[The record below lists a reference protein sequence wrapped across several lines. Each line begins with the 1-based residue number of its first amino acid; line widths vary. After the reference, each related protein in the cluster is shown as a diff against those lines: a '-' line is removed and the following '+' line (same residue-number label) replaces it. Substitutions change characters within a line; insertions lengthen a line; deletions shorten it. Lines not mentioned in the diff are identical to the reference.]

1 LIRSNPYD
9 RAASIADFDSIRI
22 SLASPEKIRSWSHG
36 EVTKPETINYRT
48 FKPEKDGLF
57 CARIFGPV
65 TDWECLCGKYKRM
78 KHRGVICDKCG
89 VEVTLSK
96 VRRERLGHIELASP
110 CSHVWFF
117 KGLPSRIGHLLD
129 MSLRE
134 LERVLYFEAYVT
146 IDAGDAPLK
155 ERELLTEEKFRQL
168 QQEYPGKFV
177 AMMGAEAIKELLKRV
192 DIDELS
198 QELRVKM
205 KNENS
210 QQKKIKFAKRLKVV
224 EAFVKSG
231 NKPEWMILDVIPVIP
246 PELRPLVPLDGGRFA
261 TSDLNDLYRRVI
273 NRNNR
278 LKKLIELHAPDVI
291 VRNEKRM
298 LQEAVD
304 ALFDN
309 GRRGRILRGAN
320 NRPLKSLSDTLK
332 GKQGRFRQNLLG
344 KRVDYSGRSVIVV
357 GPELHLHQCGLP
369 KKMALE
375 LFKPF
380 IYNRL
385 EQGGHCTTVK
395 AAKEMVERQD
405 SVVWDILEEVIK
417 DHPVLLNRA
426 PTLHRLGIQA
436 FEPVLVEGKAIK
448 IHPLVCTAFNADFDG
463 DQMAVH
469 IPLSP
474 EAQIEASVLMLSTQ
488 NLLSPASGQ
497 PVAVPTQDMVLGVYY
512 LTRPKPGAKGEGRTF
527 GSVDE
532 VLMALDSGE
541 VETQTSIRLRYTGP
555 LIDMTTA
562 YDEQAISHAE
572 AIEAKNYMLNTTVGR
587 VLLHDYMPKNF
598 PFINGLLK
606 KKGLGQLV
614 SFTYLRYGPELT
626 VTMLDHIKQL
636 GFSYATR
643 AGITISIDDLIV
655 PPGKREFVDN
665 AQNEVVKVDQ
675 QYRDGAI
682 TNGER
687 YNKVI
692 AIWSDV
698 TEKISDMMF
707 NEMERAE
714 KAMHGFNPI
723 LLMADSGA
731 RGSKQQ
737 IRQLAGM
744 RGLMA
749 KPSGE
754 IIETPITANFRE
766 GLTVQQYFISTHG
779 ARKGLA
785 DTALKTADSGY
796 LTRRLVDV
804 AQDVIISEADCG
816 TVDGIFVGSIV
827 ESGEIIEPLRD
838 RIVGRV
844 SLEKI
849 KDYESHV
856 IVDINQ
862 EITEDL
868 ASAIQAAGIERVKIR
883 SVLTCESRRGACVRC
898 YGRNLAT
905 GKLVE
910 IGEAVGVIAAQS
922 IGEPGTQLTMRTFHI
937 GGTASRVAEQ
947 TSLEA
952 KNAGTIKF
960 HQLQTVRNQEGFLVA
975 MNRNGV
981 LAIMDEKGR
990 EKERYTIVYGAK
1002 LKVNEGDHV
1011 KVGATLVEWDPY
1023 TFAILTEV
1031 SGTIQFKDLLEGV
1044 TMHEELD
1051 EVTGLSRWVVTDS
1064 PDEKRQPTVQI
1075 RDEKHKVLRKYLIPS
1090 RAHLMVADGDTVH
1103 QGDVL
1108 AKIPRETTKTKDITG
1123 GLPRVVELFEA
1134 RKPRETAVITEI
1146 DGIVKYG
1153 DITKGQRKIVV
1164 INENG
1169 VEREYALP
1177 RGVHVNVQEG
1187 EHVRAGEPLMDGPRN
1202 PHDILAVLGE
1212 KELQAYLVNEIQ
1224 EVYRLQGVN
1233 INDKHIEVIVRQM
1246 MRWIKVE
1253 DVGDTEFL
1261 VDEQVDKFRFQ
1272 EENERV
1278 KKSGGKPASGR
1289 PLLLGITKASLSTE
1303 SFISAASFQE
1313 TTRVLTEASISGKID
1328 YLRGLKENVIMGR
1341 LIPAGTGLEFYRNV
1355 ELISEMPEQLLGEE
1369 APPELELTDEIGS
1382 DEQPQQERLTT

>member
-1 LIRSNPYD
+1 MIRSNPYD
-9 RAASIADFDSIRI
+9 RAAPIADFDNIRI

-36 EVTKPETINYRT
+36 EVSKPETINYRT

-96 VRRERLGHIELASP
+96 VRRERLAHIELASP

-134 LERVLYFEAYVT
+134 LERVLYFEAFVT
-146 IDAGDAPLK
+146 IDPGEAPLK
-155 ERELLTEEKFRQL
+155 DRELLTDEKFRQM
-168 QQEYPGKFV
+168 QQEHPGNFV

-192 DIDELS
+192 DIGPLS
-198 QELRVKM
+198 EELRVKM
-205 KNENS
+205 KNETS
-210 QQKKIKFAKRLKVV
+210 QQKKLKFAKRLKVV

-357 GPELHLHQCGLP
+357 GPELKLHQCGLP

-385 EQGGHCTTVK
+385 EEGGHCTTVK
-395 AAKEMVERQD
+395 AAKEMVEQHD
-405 SVVWDILEEVIK
+405 PVVWDILEEVIQH
-417 DHPVLLNRA
+417 HPVLLNRA

-497 PVAVPTQDMVLGVYY
+497 PIAVPTQDMVLGVYY
-512 LTRPKPGAKGEGRTF
+512 LTRAKEGTRGEGRTF
-527 GSVDE
+527 GAIE
-532 VLMALDSGE
+532 EILMALEAGQ
-541 VETQTSIRLRYTGP
+541 VETQTPIRLRYTGL

-562 YDEQAISHAE
+562 YDDQAIAHAE
-572 AIEAKNYMLNTTVGR
+572 ALTVENRMLTTTVGR
-587 VLLHDYMPKNF
+587 AILHDNLPAGMPF
-598 PFINGLLK
+598 VNGLLK

-614 SFTYLRYGPELT
+614 SFIYLREGPEM
-626 VTMLDHIKQL
+626 VVSMLDHIKRL
-636 GFSYATR
+636 GFFYATK
-643 AGITISIDDLIV
+643 AGISIGIDDLIV
-655 PPGKREFVDN
+655 PPGKAEFVAE
-665 AQNEVVKVDQ
+665 AQKDVVRVDS

-707 NEMERAE
+707 GKMATAERQS
-714 KAMHGFNPI
+714 HDFNPI

-766 GLTVQQYFISTHG
+766 GLNVLQYFISTHG

-804 AQDVIISEADCG
+804 AQDVIISENDCG
-816 TVDGIFVGSIV
+816 TVDGIYVGSIV

-849 KDYESHV
+849 KDYEGRI
-856 IVDINQ
+856 IVDINA
-862 EITEDL
+862 EITESL
-868 ASAIQAAGIERVKIR
+868 ASSIQSAGIERVKIR
-883 SVLTCESRRGACVRC
+883 SVLTCESRRGVCNRC
-898 YGRNLAT
+898 YGRNLAS

-937 GGTASRVAEQ
+937 GGTASRVSEQ
-947 TSLEA
+947 TNLEA
-952 KNAGTIKF
+952 KDGGSIKF
-960 HQLQTVRNQEGFLVA
+960 HDLQTVRDKEGFLVA

-981 LAIMDEKGR
+981 VAILDEKGR

-1002 LKVNEGDHV
+1002 LKVEEEQQVTEGTV
-1011 KVGATLVEWDPY
+1011 LVEWDPY
-1023 TFAILTEV
+1023 TFAILTEF
-1031 SGTIQFKDLLEGV
+1031 SGTVQFKDLVEGV

-1064 PDEKRQPTVQI
+1064 PDEKKQPTIQI
-1075 RDEKHKVLRKYLIPS
+1075 RDENHKLLRKYLIPS
-1090 RAHLMVADGDTVH
+1090 RAHLIVGDGDAVH

-1123 GLPRVVELFEA
+1123 GLPRVQELFEA

-1146 DGIVKYG
+1146 DGMVKYG
-1153 DITKGQRKIVV
+1153 DIAKGQRKIYVV
-1164 INENG
+1164 NESG
-1169 VEREYALP
+1169 VEREYSLP
-1177 RGVHVNVQEG
+1177 RGVHINVQEG
-1187 EHVRAGEPLMDGPRN
+1187 EYVRAGEPLMDGPRN

-1212 KELQAYLVNEIQ
+1212 KELQTYLVNEVQ

-1253 DVGDTEFL
+1253 EVGDTEFL
-1261 VDEQVDKFRFQ
+1261 VDQQIDRFRFQ
-1272 EENERV
+1272 DGERACQ
-1278 KKSGGKPASGR
+1278 GGRWPTGVGPAPASWHHQGVAGDR
-1289 PLLLGITKASLSTE
+1289 LFHIRGVVPGNNP
-1303 SFISAASFQE
+1303 SAHGGVDQ
-1313 TTRVLTEASISGKID
+1313 R
-1328 YLRGLKENVIMGR
+1328 
-1341 LIPAGTGLEFYRNV
+1341 
-1355 ELISEMPEQLLGEE
+1355 
-1369 APPELELTDEIGS
+1369 
-1382 DEQPQQERLTT
+1382 